1 MMQMVAS
8 DGRGK
13 GGRVCHVVLEYRA
26 VAYAFPYLM
35 LSCVTLAFFSFSSS
49 KPPTFPR
56 PHHHHTSSQIG
67 KTMGG
72 ALSQLLRSTWL
83 ANLMWMSGSILALGL
98 GALYYFQDQLLYHP
112 SIPGMP
118 QTPRENPP
126 GYRSPADHGIHDYE
140 EHFIKTDD
148 GATIHAWLLL
158 HPDSL
163 SLPTVVYFHGNAG
176 NMGFR
181 LPHGSN
187 LFKQCRVNVLL
198 MDYRGYG
205 SSKGIPSEHG
215 LLSDARAVLATL
227 QAHPRVAS
235 DRIVLYGKS
244 LGGAVALAVTEV
256 KPDDVLALVLENT
269 FLSIPA
275 MVDVLMPLVKVFK
288 GFILRIGW
296 HSDRRVALLSQ
307 PMLFMSGLNDELVPP
322 AHMRELKE
330 RATSSVWTQLYT
342 VADGTHNDT
351 WHKGGIAYYRT
362 YRDFIGRVMEL
373 LEEGKVGR
381 RRKEGGKG
389 ACAETGLRGKVE
401 ERKVVGGSVPIV
413 PSNSS
418 SSSRS
423 DAKKN
428 E

>member
-1 MMQMVAS
+1 MI
-8 DGRGK
+8 
-13 GGRVCHVVLEYRA
+13 VLSLISTSFPCFSTPSYPRKQREPLSISPKQNQHLSLPPPSSLPPSYR
-26 VAYAFPYLM
+26 
-35 LSCVTLAFFSFSSS
+35 
-49 KPPTFPR
+49 
-56 PHHHHTSSQIG
+56 
-67 KTMGG
+67 TMGG
-72 ALSQLLRSTWL
+72 TLSQLLRSTWL
-83 ANLMWMSGSILALGL
+83 SNLIWTGGSLLTLGL

-118 QTPRENPP
+118 KTPRENPP

-158 HPDSL
+158 HPNSL
-163 SLPTVVYFHGNAG
+163 SLPTIVYFHGNAG

-205 SSKGIPSEHG
+205 SSKGTPSEDG
-215 LLSDARAVLATL
+215 LLSDGRAVLAAL

-235 DRIVLYGKS
+235 DLIVLYGKS
-244 LGGAVALAVTEV
+244 LGGAVALAVAEER
-256 KPDDVLALVLENT
+256 PDDVLALVLENT

-275 MVDVLMPLVKVFK
+275 MVDVLMPFVKIFK
-288 GFILRIGW
+288 GLILRIGW

-307 PMLFMSGLNDELVPP
+307 PMLFLSGLNDELVPP

-330 RATSSVWTQLYT
+330 RAMKSVWTQLYT

-351 WHKGGIAYYRT
+351 WHRGGIAYYRT
-362 YRDFIGRVMEL
+362 YRDFIGKVMEL
-373 LEEGKVGR
+373 VEEGKVGR
-381 RRKEGGKG
+381 KAAKGGKGGGGKGVCVSGKEGGK
-389 ACAETGLRGKVE
+389 E
-401 ERKVVGGSVPIV
+401 EEEEVVGGSIPIM
-413 PSNSS
+413 SS
-418 SSSRS
+418 SSLLKVPT
-423 DAKKN
+423 KKN